1 MIIHFLNLFL
11 YDTVKYL
18 AVLFLGLFSVILIA
32 ENGAAL
38 NADIIEKYQY
48 YFIVGASLILINRI
62 IHFIKYNKLIMLPY
76 SLSLYNRANNENK
89 DTKIFLDKFKKYDK
103 RKKIIYFKNS
113 LSIDKKAYLDLK
125 DRIIHL
131 LGYENKKEIEIEI
144 EAHKT
149 KEVAIRTYE
158 LPRFFEWNTYYL
170 KLEHIYLGHDK
181 NGRYFLPL
189 KDLTS
194 SICCGESGAGKSNF
208 LNMIIFSLLHNSD
221 YIDKLDFI
229 DLKGVE
235 LSRYKLKNTTF
246 TDNIEETEI
255 LLENLKNEMNI
266 RFQEMKEKGDLIYN
280 GKYRI
285 CLIDEI
291 GTISTHHNKKAKEN
305 IFNSLIEI
313 AQKGRASKVIL
324 LIFSQKIDSTNIPTN
339 VLTNLQSS
347 YLLRT
352 SSQFNINN
360 SIGLQEEI
368 EEITRT
374 RPQDFPKGRMIYKDG
389 LSSEKILLQTPY
401 LSPYIQGYMIKHFQS
416 WINK

>member
-1 MIIHFLNLFL
+1 MIHFLNLFL
-11 YDTVKYL
+11 IDTIKYL
-18 AVLFLGLFSVILIA
+18 GLLTLGLFSVIFIT
-32 ENGAAL
+32 ENGAVL

-62 IHFIKYNKLIMLPY
+62 IYFIKYNKFIMLPY
-76 SLSLYNRANNENK
+76 SLSLYNRVNNENK

-103 RKKIIYFKNS
+103 RKKIIYFKNR
-113 LSIDKKAYLDLK
+113 LSIDKKMYLDLK

-149 KEVAIRTYE
+149 KEVVIRTYE
-158 LPRFFEWNTYYL
+158 LPRYFEWITYYL
-170 KLEHIYLGHDK
+170 KFEHIYIGHDK

-221 YIDKLDFI
+221 YIEHLHFI

-255 LLENLKNEMNI
+255 LLENLKNEMNK
-266 RFQEMKEKGDLIYN
+266 RFVEMKEKGDLIYN

-313 AQKGRASKVIL
+313 SQKGRASKVIL

-347 YLLRT
+347 YLLKS

-374 RPQDFPKGRMIYKDG
+374 RVQDFPKGRMIYKDG
-389 LSSEKILLQTPY
+389 LTSEKILIQTPY
-401 LSPYIQGYMIKHFQS
+401 LSQDIQQMMINYFQS
-416 WINK
+416 RFNK

>member
-1 MIIHFLNLFL
+1 MIHFLNLFL
-11 YDTVKYL
+11 FDTVKYL
-18 AVLFLGLFSVILIA
+18 AVLTLGLFSVILIT
-32 ENGAAL
+32 ENGAVL
-38 NADIIEKYQY
+38 NSDIIEKYQY
-48 YFIVGASLILINRI
+48 YFLAIVVLVLINRI
-62 IHFIKYNKLIMLPY
+62 IHFIRYRKFIMLPY

-103 RKKIIYFKNS
+103 RKKIIYFKNR
-113 LSIDKKAYLDLK
+113 LSIDKKMYLDLK

-131 LGYENKKEIEIEI
+131 LGYEDKKEIEIEI

-158 LPRFFEWNTYYL
+158 LPRFFEWNTHLL
-170 KLEHIYLGHDK
+170 KFEHIYLGHNK
-181 NGRYFLPL
+181 NGAYFLPL
-189 KDLTS
+189 ENLTS
-194 SICCGESGAGKSNF
+194 SITVGESGAGKSNF

-235 LSRYKLKNTTF
+235 LSRYKLNNTSF
-246 TDNIEETEI
+246 SDNLEEVDI

-266 RFQEMKEKGDLIYN
+266 RFQEMKEKGDLIYD

-313 AQKGRASKVIL
+313 SQKGRASKVIL

-339 VLTNLQSS
+339 VLTNLQGS

-389 LSSEKILLQTPY
+389 LTSEKILLQTPY
-401 LSPYIQGYMIKHFQS
+401 LSQDIQQIMIKHFQS

>member
-1 MIIHFLNLFL
+1 MIHFLNLFFI
-11 YDTVKYL
+11 DTIKYL
-18 AVLFLGLFSVILIA
+18 GLLTLGLFSVILIT
-32 ENGAAL
+32 ENGAVL

-48 YFIVGASLILINRI
+48 YFLAVAIFVLMNRI
-62 IHFIKYNKLIMLPY
+62 IHFIRYKKFIMLPY
-76 SLSLYNRANNENK
+76 SLSLYNRANNEEK
-89 DTKIFLDKFKKYDK
+89 DTKIFLDRFKKYDK

-113 LSIDKKAYLDLK
+113 LSIDKKMYLDLK

-131 LGYENKKEIEIEI
+131 LGYEDKKEIEIEI

-158 LPRFFEWNTYYL
+158 LPTYFEWNTYYL
-170 KLEHIYLGHDK
+170 KLEHIYLGHNK

-194 SICCGESGAGKSNF
+194 TICCGESGAGKSNF

-255 LLENLKNEMNI
+255 LLENLKNEMNL

-339 VLTNLQSS
+339 TLTNLQASF
-347 YLLRT
+347 LLKT
-352 SSQFNINN
+352 SSNFNVNN
-360 SIGLQEEI
+360 TIGLQEEI

-374 RPQDFPKGRMIYKDG
+374 RVQDFPKGRMIYKDG
-389 LSSEKILLQTPY
+389 LTSEKILLQTPY
-401 LSPYIQGYMIKHFQS
+401 LSQDIQQVMIKHFQS
-416 WINK
+416 WLNK